1 MNHYETHSVSD
12 LPLFAAPARAPA
24 QQHSRTSMAAADSM
38 DRDRLNSLQ
47 RSVVAFLRERG
58 VHGATDE
65 EIAAGLEMNPSTQRP
80 RRIELVRRGLV
91 VEAGTRKTRS
101 GRFATAWRLA

>member
-1 MNHYETHSVSD
+1 MSDYYTETP

-24 QQHSRTSMAAADSM
+24 VQSSPASMDAADAIGGG
-38 DRDRLNSLQ
+38 LGPLQ
-47 RSVVAFLRERG
+47 RSVVAFLRQRG

-65 EIAAGLEMNPSTQRP
+65 EIATGLAMNPSTARP

-91 VEAGTRKTRS
+91 VEAGTRKATS
-101 GRFATAWRLA
+101 GRYATAWRLA